1 MDDRQ
6 PSMELLELARD
17 GSSEA
22 LDRLLSRYLRP
33 LKRWAHNRL
42 PYWARTLGD
51 TEDLVQEAV
60 AQTLKQLP
68 RLRIERQGGLHAYLK
83 AAILNRIRTELRNTR
98 RRPQRSELDP
108 ELPSTL
114 PSALDQ
120 AIGNERRERYEWAL
134 ARLSQGDRE
143 AIIARFEFGF
153 SGLELAAALHKP
165 TADAAR
171 MAVTRA
177 VVRLTRTLGQA
188 PPSPRGSTTPTLT

>member
-1 MDDRQ
+1 
-6 PSMELLELARD
+6 
-17 GSSEA
+17 
-22 LDRLLSRYLRP
+22 
-33 LKRWAHNRL
+33 
-42 PYWARTLGD
+42 
-51 TEDLVQEAV
+51 
-60 AQTLKQLP
+60 
-68 RLRIERQGGLHAYLK
+68 
-83 AAILNRIRTELRNTR
+83 
-98 RRPQRSELDP
+98 
-108 ELPSTL
+108 
-114 PSALDQ
+114 LDQ